1 MRPKYPIQPPEI
13 LSCPT
18 APAQPPPLA
27 PAQGN
32 PIPAPATAP
41 PPSPDTAAPDLP
53 TARSDPRGPFRAAQ
67 VRPGDPYE
75 LSHGH
80 PVFCLPSG
88 GRASSAHLLGGAVVA
103 WDPAV
108 REAGIGTGYSPAPEL
123 LRTPHVAVG
132 NVPDTPGWAPGAPA
146 LAIAYADLGEDEARL
161 TQKIHDLLAA
171 GTRWVWVVRLE
182 APRHVEVHAP
192 GAPPRRALPG
202 ELLLAP
208 GVLQN
213 PLEVE
218 ALYDR
223 AAAQQAALANLLQRE
238 GHASLSSLRERCLR
252 EGRKDGLQQSVRDV
266 CEVLGIALSSDDEA
280 SLLELDAAALAA
292 LLERLKR
299 ERRWP
304 LP

>member
-18 APAQPPPLA
+18 APAQLPPLDPA
-27 PAQGN
+27 PGN
-32 PIPAPATAP
+32 PTPAPATASP
-41 PPSPDTAAPDLP
+41 PPPDPAAPVLP
-53 TARSDPRGPFRAAQ
+53 ATRSDPPGPFRAAQ
-67 VRPGDPYE
+67 IRPGDPYE

-88 GRASSAHLLGGAVVA
+88 GRASSAHLLGAAVVA

-123 LRTPHVAVG
+123 LRAPHVAVG
-132 NVPDTPGWAPGAPA
+132 NVPDTPTWAPGAPA

-161 TQKIHDLLAA
+161 TQKIHDLLVA

-192 GAPPRRALPG
+192 GAPPRRAVPG
-202 ELLLAP
+202 ELLHAP

-238 GHASLSSLRERCLR
+238 GHASLSSLRERSVR
-252 EGRKDGLQQSVRDV
+252 EGRTEGLQLAVREV
-266 CEVLGIALSSDDEA
+266 CEVLGIVLSPDDDA

>member
-1 MRPKYPIQPPEI
+1 MRPKYPVQAPELLAPPPDPA
-13 LSCPT
+13 PT
-18 APAQPPPLA
+18 RAPAPVHLD
-27 PAQGN
+27 
-32 PIPAPATAP
+32 PAPATAP
-41 PPSPDTAAPDLP
+41 PPRPDTAAPDLAAGRP
-53 TARSDPRGPFRAAQ
+53 DPRGPFRAAQ

-80 PVFCLPSG
+80 PIFCSPSG
-88 GRASSAHLLGGAVVA
+88 GRASVAHLLGGAVVA

-108 REAGIGTGYSPAPEL
+108 REAGVDTGYSPAPEQ
-123 LRTPHVAVG
+123 LRAPHVAVG
-132 NVPDTPGWAPGAPA
+132 NVPESPGWVAGAPA
-146 LAIAYADLGEDEARL
+146 LAIEYADLGEDEASL
-161 TQKIHDLLAA
+161 AQKIHDLLAA

-202 ELLLAP
+202 ELLHAP

-213 PLEVE
+213 PLQVE
-218 ALYDR
+218 ALYER
-223 AAAQQAALANLLQRE
+223 AAAQQATLTNLLQRE
-238 GHASLSSLRERCLR
+238 GHASLESLRDRGLR
-252 EGRKDGLQQSVRDV
+252 EGRKEGLQQAVRDV
-266 CEVLGIALSSDDEA
+266 CDVLGITLSPSDEA
-280 SLLELDAAALAA
+280 SLIELDGTALAA